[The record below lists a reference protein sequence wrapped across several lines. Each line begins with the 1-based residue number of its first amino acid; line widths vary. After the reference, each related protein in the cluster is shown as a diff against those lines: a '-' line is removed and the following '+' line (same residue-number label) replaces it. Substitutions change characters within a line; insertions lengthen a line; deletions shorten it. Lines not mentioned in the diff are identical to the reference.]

1 MGLLGPLQGCFAEQH
16 HCFCPVRYPLGPDP
30 QPSGQVIPPPCR
42 NLGYSLLLRALRID
56 RTSKCVVWIADHD
69 STVTMSDAGTSSVH
83 APAGFPVQ
91 TMLYTRTICDLPT
104 DFSFTRYTD
113 QTLLII
119 TQIGTAGEMG
129 YHVSLD
135 KAWIVVLVS

>member
-1 MGLLGPLQGCFAEQH
+1 MCS
-16 HCFCPVRYPLGPDP
+16 V
-30 QPSGQVIPPPCR
+30 
-42 NLGYSLLLRALRID
+42 
-56 RTSKCVVWIADHD
+56 D
-69 STVTMSDAGTSSVH
+69 SRSRFGGDTVTMSDAGTSSVH

-135 KAWIVVLVS
+135 KAWIVVLVSYLPLAIPRTGTMIQATQDAAFDGSTTFSTGALFCGPK